1 MAACRNV
8 VVLNISENPLGLK
21 GAEAVADLLNPLI
34 CPAQLITKL
43 VLYKCEVS
51 DAGGV
56 ALARALEVRGTT
68 CERRGPLSPA
78 CNKAP

>member
-1 MAACRNV
+1 M

-43 VLYKCEVS
+43 VLYKCEVP

-56 ALARALEVRGTT
+56 ALARALEVGGII
-68 CERRGPLSPA
+68 CELLGPLCPA
-78 CNKAP
+78 CNRAL